1 MNRNTL
7 IDIALLAT
15 GAAIGSVV
23 TWKLLETKYERIA
36 QEEIESVKEAFE
48 EFKER
53 LLPHDEP
60 EPVSVPV
67 EPERRSTEK
76 PPLAEYAARVQALGY
91 GEEEPE
97 EKEETQV
104 DRPYVIAPEDFDE
117 LGYEAI
123 TLYYYEDGVVADECD
138 NIVDNVDELIGEES
152 LSHFGE
158 YEEDSVFVRND
169 AKQCDYEILKCQGN
183 FGE

>member
-53 LLPHDEP
+53 LLQHDED

-76 PPLAEYAARVQALGY
+76 PPLAEYAARVQALEY

-97 EKEETQV
+97 EKEEAQV
-104 DRPYVIAPEDFDE
+104 DRPYVIEPDEFDE
-117 LGYEAI
+117 LGYETV
-123 TLYYYEDGVVADECD
+123 TLYYYEDGTLTDGY
-138 NIVDNVDELIGEES
+138 DNVKEG
-152 LSHFGE
+152 FVTNKE
-158 YEEDSVFVRND
+158 YKEMK
-169 AKQCDYEILKCQGN
+169 KQMKE
-183 FGE
+183 